1 MHKILI
7 ILFLLFSSSVLAKND
22 LMGSKFLCSKLL
34 WGFEFTSFNK
44 VKVISTDI
52 NKNTKIKDFFYYID
66 NKLPFINIYFIENNS
81 KNIIYS
87 IHLKTLRVDIRTMTS
102 GGNTTREMIPAGF
115 CEKVEIDDIKNHI
128 EVLKN

>member
-52 NKNTKIKDFFYYID
+52 NKNSKIKDFFYYSARFQ
-66 NKLPFINIYFIENNS
+66 K
-81 KNIIYS
+81 
-87 IHLKTLRVDIRTMTS
+87 RM
-102 GGNTTREMIPAGF
+102 
-115 CEKVEIDDIKNHI
+115 CC
-128 EVLKN
+128 